1 MEVKDIN
8 KPLEILNKKLVN
20 AKPLFIVVRGSHA
33 YGTNIE
39 TSDIDYSGIYVQSTE
54 DILGFNYKEQVNDDK
69 NDIVLYEIRRF
80 LELVRTNNP
89 NILELLNTPEDCILY
104 KDPIFD
110 LILENKDKLV
120 TKKCSNSFGGYAIT
134 QIKKA
139 KGLNKKQNWEKDK
152 ISKKDLLDFCYVI
165 SDGKSIPWKK
175 FNESK
180 LYDEKFIGAVS
191 IPNARDTYALYYDKT
206 AYMLH
211 SEDIDEKTRETYKK
225 VLKEAGKPMGLG
237 YKGIIKVGS
246 VFKECDGTIKERN
259 HENLTNDE
267 IIEYGLVGQKNIKEN
282 YGISNQLRLSSV
294 PKGEKSFATIIY
306 NKDGY
311 SEHCKDYK
319 EYQEWLEKRNIQ
331 RYVDVK
337 NHNQQIDGKNMMHCA
352 RLLDMCIEIAKGEG
366 INVRRRNKEELL
378 DIRKGKVD
386 LNSLIDQYE
395 EKIIYIEKL
404 FKESNLPDEVDF
416 KLLEDILIKI
426 RKKFL

>member
-8 KPLEILNKKLVN
+8 KPLEILNEKLVN

-89 NILELLNTPEDCILY
+89 NILELLNTPKDCILY

-152 ISKKDLLDFCYVI
+152 VSKKDLLDFCYVI

-180 LYDEKFIGAVS
+180 LYDEKFIGAVN

-211 SEDIDEKTRETYKK
+211 SEDIDKKTRETYKK
-225 VLKEAGKPMGLG
+225 VLREAGKPMGFG
-237 YKGIIKVGS
+237 YKGLV
-246 VFKECDGTIKERN
+246 KEG
-259 HENLTNDE
+259 NDE
-267 IIEYGLVGQKNIKEN
+267 SKKEN
-282 YGISNQLRLSSV
+282 YGVSNQLRLSSV
-294 PKGEKSFATIIY
+294 PKGEKPFTTISY

-311 SEHCKDYK
+311 SEHCKDYN
-319 EYQEWLEKRNIQ
+319 EYIKWLDNRNIQ

-366 INVRRRNKEELL
+366 INVRRNNKDELI

-386 LNSLIDQYE
+386 LNSLIEQYE
-395 EKIIYIEKL
+395 EKIVYIDRL
-404 FKESNLPDEVDF
+404 FKESNLPDEIDF

>member
-1 MEVKDIN
+1 
-8 KPLEILNKKLVN
+8 
-20 AKPLFIVVRGSHA
+20 
-33 YGTNIE
+33 
-39 TSDIDYSGIYVQSTE
+39 
-54 DILGFNYKEQVNDDK
+54 
-69 NDIVLYEIRRF
+69 
-80 LELVRTNNP
+80 
-89 NILELLNTPEDCILY
+89 
-104 KDPIFD
+104 
-110 LILENKDKLV
+110 
-120 TKKCSNSFGGYAIT
+120 
-134 QIKKA
+134 
-139 KGLNKKQNWEKDK
+139 
-152 ISKKDLLDFCYVI
+152 
-165 SDGKSIPWKK
+165 
-175 FNESK
+175 
-180 LYDEKFIGAVS
+180 
-191 IPNARDTYALYYDKT
+191 
-206 AYMLH
+206 MLH
-211 SEDIDEKTRETYKK
+211 SKDIDEKTRETYKK

-237 YKGIIKVGS
+237 YKGLV
-246 VFKECDGTIKERN
+246 KEG
-259 HENLTNDE
+259 NDE
-267 IIEYGLVGQKNIKEN
+267 SKKEN
-282 YGISNQLRLSSV
+282 YGVSNQLRLSSV

-378 DIRKGKVD
+378 NIRKGKVD

-426 RKKFL
+426 RKNFL

>member
-8 KPLEILNKKLVN
+8 KPLELLNKKLVN
-20 AKPLFIVVRGSHA
+20 VKPLFIVVRGSHA

-39 TSDIDYSGIYVQSTE
+39 TSDIDYSGIYVQSTV
-54 DILGFNYKEQVNDDK
+54 DILGFNYREQVNDDK

-110 LILENKDKLV
+110 LILENKDKLI

-139 KGLNKKQNWEKDK
+139 KGLNKKQNWERDK
-152 ISKKDLLDFCYVI
+152 VSKKDLLDFCYVI

-175 FNESK
+175 FNKSK

-225 VLKEAGKPMGLG
+225 VLREAGKPMGFG
-237 YKGIIKVGS
+237 YKGLLKVGEQLLS
-246 VFKECDGTIKERN
+246 R
-259 HENLTNDE
+259 ENTNMTE
-267 IIEYGLVGQKNIKEN
+267 EELVQMDKLLNKNS
-282 YGISNQLRLSSV
+282 GVSNQLRLSSV
-294 PKGEKSFATIIY
+294 SKGEKSFATIIY

-311 SEHCKDYK
+311 SEHCKDYR
-319 EYQEWLEKRNIQ
+319 EYQEWLEKRNVQ

-366 INVRRRNKEELL
+366 INVRRSNKEELL
-378 DIRKGKVD
+378 NIRKGKVD
-386 LNSLIDQYE
+386 LNSLIEQYE
-395 EKIIYIEKL
+395 EKIVYIEKL
-404 FKESNLPDEVDF
+404 FKESNLPEEVDF

>member
-8 KPLEILNKKLVN
+8 KPLGILNTKLVN

-69 NDIVLYEIRRF
+69 NDIVLYEVRRF
-80 LELVRTNNP
+80 LELIRTNNP

-110 LILENKDKLV
+110 LILENKDKLI

-152 ISKKDLLDFCYVI
+152 VCKKDLLDFCYVI
-165 SDGKSIPWKK
+165 SDGKSILWKK
-175 FNESK
+175 FNKSK

-225 VLKEAGKPMGLG
+225 VLREAGKPMGFG
-237 YKGIIKVGS
+237 YKGLLKVGEQLLS
-246 VFKECDGTIKERN
+246 R
-259 HENLTNDE
+259 ENTNMTE
-267 IIEYGLVGQKNIKEN
+267 EELVQMDKLLNKNS
-282 YGISNQLRLSSV
+282 GVSNQLRLSSV

-311 SEHCKDYK
+311 SEHCKDYR
-319 EYQEWLEKRNIQ
+319 EYQEWLEKRNVQ

-366 INVRRRNKEELL
+366 INVRRSNKEELL
-378 DIRKGKVD
+378 NIRKGKVD
-386 LNSLIDQYE
+386 LNSLIEQYE
-395 EKIIYIEKL
+395 EKIVYIEKL

>member
-8 KPLEILNKKLVN
+8 KPLELLNQKLTN

-110 LILENKDKLV
+110 LILENKDKLI

-139 KGLNKKQNWEKDK
+139 KGLNKKQNWEKEK
-152 ISKKDLLDFCYVI
+152 ITKKDLLDFCYVI
-165 SDGKSIPWKK
+165 SDGKSIKWKK
-175 FNESK
+175 FNELK

-191 IPNARDTYALYYDKT
+191 IPNAKDTYALYYDKT

-211 SEDIDEKTRETYKK
+211 SEDISEETRKTYKK
-225 VLKEAGKPMGLG
+225 VLKEAGKPMGFG
-237 YKGIIKVGS
+237 YKGLV
-246 VFKECDGTIKERN
+246 KES
-259 HENLTNDE
+259 NDE
-267 IIEYGLVGQKNIKEN
+267 SKYEN
-282 YGISNQLRLSSV
+282 YGVSNQLRLSSI

-311 SEHCKDYK
+311 SEHCKDYR

-366 INVRRRNKEELL
+366 INVRRSNKEELI

-386 LNSLIDQYE
+386 LNSLIEQYE
-395 EKIIYIEKL
+395 EKIVYIEKL
-404 FKESNLPDEVDF
+404 FKESNLPDEVNF